1 MEHVLK
7 LQPEFYDYIL
17 HGTKRIENRLY
28 DEKRQQIRL
37 GDTIKF
43 LREPELTQTF
53 TAKVVGILRYTDF
66 ATLFQDFDIA
76 VLADRSYTKARL
88 LDTMQK
94 FYPSQQ
100 QQQYGVVGLRIEPIV
115 NE

>member
-1 MEHVLK
+1 MEHILK

-43 LREPELTQTF
+43 LREPELTQSF
-53 TAKVVGILRYTDF
+53 TARVVGLLLYPDF
-66 ATLFQDFDIA
+66 ASLFADFDIA
-76 VLADRSYTKARL
+76 VLADKSYTKQQL
-88 LDTMQK
+88 LDKMQQ
-94 FYPSQQ
+94 FYPLAEQR
-100 QQQYGVVGLRIEPIV
+100 QYGAVGLRIEPIA
-115 NE
+115 